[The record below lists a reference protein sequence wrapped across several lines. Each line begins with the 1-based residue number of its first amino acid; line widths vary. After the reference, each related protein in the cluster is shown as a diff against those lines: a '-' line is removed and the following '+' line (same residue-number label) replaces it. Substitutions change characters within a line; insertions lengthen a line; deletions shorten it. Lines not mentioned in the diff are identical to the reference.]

1 MTNYR
6 IDTWGLY
13 HDGHKQWFLVDRT
26 NDLAY
31 AATLRPSG
39 VCLSSATDVF
49 QLSDTS

>member
-1 MTNYR
+1 MEDY
-6 IDTWGLY
+6 
-13 HDGHKQWFLVDRT
+13 DGNKQWFLADRT

-39 VCLSSATDVF
+39 VCLSFVMYVF